1 MPTLHFSQVYDKLM
15 GWLGTDSSARLRKPC
30 VMLVQID
37 ITGEFIPMCDPYP
50 ILLDFVSAEAK
61 RESGYFDTDDLRAF
75 RIHIVDKMSLGHKVT
90 VVYVPRFHV

>member
-1 MPTLHFSQVYDKLM
+1 MPTLRFSQVYDKLV

-50 ILLDFVSAEAK
+50 SCSTL
-61 RESGYFDTDDLRAF
+61 
-75 RIHIVDKMSLGHKVT
+75 SLQRQRGSQGVLIQMT
-90 VVYVPRFHV
+90 